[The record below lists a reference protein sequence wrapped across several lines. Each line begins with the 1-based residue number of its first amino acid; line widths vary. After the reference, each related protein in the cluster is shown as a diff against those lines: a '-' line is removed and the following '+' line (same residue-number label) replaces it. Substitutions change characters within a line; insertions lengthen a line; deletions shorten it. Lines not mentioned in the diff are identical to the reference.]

1 MLNSPTKPKDNT
13 TKNLLNPDI
22 ANNEL
27 ELELEEY
34 TKSAVRKIR
43 FTVMIKPAIISLIAL
58 FISFYLDLSEV
69 PILGN
74 ITIDIA
80 KMLFPTWQPVTG
92 DVEPFRFWWLPLI
105 SYSLFVLF
113 AYFAYNKLKLE
124 IIRTPASGTIDRI
137 INSYTSIIDSIATA
151 LPLIGAAILL
161 ISIKLGEEVFLGLSV
176 PFEIKALI
184 VLALGKLFE
193 PVLDQLGVEFQ
204 TVVNHVSDIKEKYF
218 SRIQVE
224 NSKNLLKQ
232 LNQTGAGLGT
242 GLSYGT
248 ELSLAEV
255 EKIRTLIE
263 QSAKLSEIMKVNFNA
278 ISTLSDKINQIEGIS
293 SQKITEL
300 SALANSIN
308 QASHSLS
315 DEKTIAGLKH
325 LEAIVV
331 KK

>member
-1 MLNSPTKPKDNT
+1 MLNTTIKPKESL

-34 TKSAVRKIR
+34 TKSAVRR
-43 FTVMIKPAIISLIAL
+43 IKFSVIMKPLIISLVAL
-58 FISFYLDLSEV
+58 IISFYLDLSEV

-74 ITIDIA
+74 ITIDLA
-80 KMLFPTWQPVTG
+80 KTLFPTWQPHMG
-92 DVEPFRFWWLPLI
+92 DVEPFRFWWLPL
-105 SYSLFVLF
+105 V
-113 AYFAYNKLKLE
+113 AYAFFILMGYLAYNKLKLE
-124 IIRTPASGTIDRI
+124 IIRTPATGTIDRI
-137 INSYTSIIDSIATA
+137 VNSYTSIIDSVATA

-176 PFEIKALI
+176 PFEVKALI

-204 TVVNHVSDIKEKYF
+204 TVVNHVSDIREKYF

-224 NSKNLLKQ
+224 NSKNILKQ
-232 LNQTGAGLGT
+232 LSSDNSGVR
-242 GLSYGT
+242 ST

-255 EKIRTLIE
+255 EKFKMLVE
-263 QSAKLSEIMKVNFNA
+263 QSAKLSEIMNRNFVSISELASKV
-278 ISTLSDKINQIEGIS
+278 SQIESVS
-293 SQKITEL
+293 SQKIVEL
-300 SALANSIN
+300 SGLANALN
-308 QASHSLS
+308 QASQSLG
-315 DEKTIAGLKH
+315 DEKTLTGLKH
-325 LEAIVV
+325 LEAIVL